1 MRWNGLRYL
10 IREGFRNIWVN
21 RLMSMASV
29 GVLVSCLLMIG
40 GSLLFS
46 LNVNKLMAVAEDQ
59 NVVMVFVE
67 DIQMTDEDGKET
79 LDVQKTNQRIA
90 ALETKL
96 NNNDNIANVVFVS
109 REEALR
115 QLMGK
120 DEENYDKALGS
131 EWMPASY
138 RVTLVDLKEFD
149 QTLAEI
155 EAMPEVE
162 DTRSDRRV
170 VDFFVGLHRT
180 ISTVGT
186 GLIGTQLLISLFI
199 ISNTIRI
206 TMHARKLEIRIMKA
220 VGATNWFIRLPFIL
234 EGGLLG
240 IFSGLLTLLMLN
252 YVYKW
257 LADPIFEQLPLAD
270 FSTVPF
276 ASVSGKLLAGFLS
289 MGVLAGVLG
298 SVMSIRKY
306 LKNEGSDFSAV

>member
-1 MRWNGLRYL
+1 
-10 IREGFRNIWVN
+10 
-21 RLMSMASV
+21 MASV